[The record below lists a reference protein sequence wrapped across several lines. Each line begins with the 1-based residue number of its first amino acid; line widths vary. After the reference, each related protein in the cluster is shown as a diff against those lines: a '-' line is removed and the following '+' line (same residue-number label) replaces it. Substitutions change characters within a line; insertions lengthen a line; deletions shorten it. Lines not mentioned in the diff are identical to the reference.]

1 MSAKRAIQSLQQL
14 SEQAKNDDLRDL
26 SAALADLGDGLA
38 KKIDQ
43 LQRTLDQV
51 LQVTRQ
57 IR

>member
-1 MSAKRAIQSLQQL
+1 MSAKSAINALQEL
-14 SEQAKNDDLRDL
+14 SERTNNDDMRDL
-26 SAALADLGDGLA
+26 SAALADLGEILA